1 MGSGKKLLLIA
12 GILTLLAT
20 FVFSWSTF
28 TLGEIQ
34 YLYGVGGIYNVIDI
48 FLNGTKYY
56 RSHFRLPE
64 WAIYIIAIVVIWL
77 VASGFVQILGRKS
90 RKLGI
95 IGSIIPLL
103 IGLII
108 LLNVLGIPFTG
119 GFIRILEVFG
129 NTDAAIEG
137 LFPIHIVLPGRVEAI
152 GTYLLILSGIL
163 GIIGA
168 KKNKSEY

>member
-1 MGSGKKLLLIA
+1 MAGKKLLIIA

-28 TLGEIQ
+28 AFGEIH
-34 YLYGVGGIYNVIDI
+34 YLYGVGGIYNAIDI
-48 FLNGTKYY
+48 FTQGPKYY
-56 RSHFRLPE
+56 SSHLGLPE

-77 VASGFVQILGRKS
+77 IASGPIQIIGRKS
-90 RKLGI
+90 RKAGI
-95 IGSIIPLL
+95 IGSIIPL
-103 IGLII
+103 IVGLII

-119 GFIRILEVFG
+119 GLIRIFQVFG

-137 LFPIHIVLPGRVEAI
+137 LFPIHIVLPGRVEAF
-152 GTYLLILSGIL
+152 GLYLLLAGGIL

>member
-1 MGSGKKLLLIA
+1 MAGKKLLIIA
-12 GILTLLAT
+12 GISALLAT
-20 FVFSWSTF
+20 FIFSWSTF
-28 TLGEIQ
+28 PFGEVHYI
-34 YLYGVGGIYNVIDI
+34 YGVGGIFNVIDI
-48 FLNGTKYY
+48 FTRGPKYY
-56 RSHFRLPE
+56 RTRFQLPE

-77 VASGFVQILGRKS
+77 VVSGFVQILGRKS

-129 NTDAAIEG
+129 AADPVIEG
-137 LFPIHIVLPGRVEAI
+137 LIPLHIVLPGRVEAI